1 MKDLLKNKTFS
12 YCIQAILTIIIGVV
26 LIIWTGDSIRLVA
39 RALAALLVLV
49 GVVTVISY
57 FLRKD
62 RNVVSSTGFGIGI
75 IIAAVGVWIFINP
88 DTFTDFIPKLF
99 GIFILLSG
107 ILNLWQTIT
116 LMRSKY
122 GYWSFSL
129 LFAVI
134 TVGMGIVLLLEPT
147 FIKNIIVTLIGV
159 FLIIDGGS
167 NLWTISRV
175 AKYVKEKQQ
184 EENAIDSEAVVVE
197 EKRGR

>member
-1 MKDLLKNKTFS
+1 MVV
-12 YCIQAILTIIIGVV
+12 ATIIIASSF
-26 LIIWTGDSIRLVA
+26 TTLVK
-39 RALAALLVLV
+39 
-49 GVVTVISY
+49 TSS
-57 FLRKD
+57 
-62 RNVVSSTGFGIGI
+62 VSESEY
-75 IIAAVGVWIFINP
+75 V
-88 DTFTDFIPKLF
+88 IPKE
-99 GIFILLSG
+99 IKEKI
-107 ILNLWQTIT
+107 
-116 LMRSKY
+116 KY
-122 GYWSFSL
+122 E
-129 LFAVI
+129 

>member
-1 MKDLLKNKTFS
+1 MADYNT
-12 YCIQAILTIIIGVV
+12 YE
-26 LIIWTGDSIRLVA
+26 
-39 RALAALLVLV
+39 
-49 GVVTVISY
+49 
-57 FLRKD
+57 
-62 RNVVSSTGFGIGI
+62 
-75 IIAAVGVWIFINP
+75 
-88 DTFTDFIPKLF
+88 
-99 GIFILLSG
+99 
-107 ILNLWQTIT
+107 
-116 LMRSKY
+116 Y